1 MHNTLL
7 HWKALLVVAT
17 RDLEDVALEL
27 ITNAVTWDLSA
38 HPLVHKNTQLPLI
51 FDLNKLLAAIG
62 REGDVQLH
70 LDSETGSRR

>member
-17 RDLEDVALEL
+17 CDLEDVALEL

-38 HPLVHKNTQLPLI
+38 HPAELI
-51 FDLNKLLAAIG
+51 RI
-62 REGDVQLH
+62 R
-70 LDSETGSRR
+70 